1 MIVPG
6 NVRDAGFLQALVK
19 AAKARGNVILFPG
32 KDLDRKK
39 LYYMALISTS

>member
-1 MIVPG
+1 VLVPG
-6 NVRDAGFLQALVK
+6 NVRDAGFLQALV
-19 AAKARGNVILFPG
+19 KARGNVILFPG